1 MFFPAVFIGN
11 FPGRSIQDTNTIV
24 LYETFPAVKKNPLE
38 YHGQNLF
45 SVGFYSI
52 FKEFKPEIVYTPS
65 RVDFHPEHQRVAYT
79 LAKYLVEKPIDPN
92 LIIRIYQ
99 IHVPLTPVLTNLV
112 VDTSSVV
119 KRSIGV
125 LKVYRSQI
133 SSINKI
139 LPDLRSRIASFV
151 R

>member
-52 FKEFKPEIVYTPS
+52 FKEIDLLFTHLRGCPDKRHHMVWKWLY
-65 RVDFHPEHQRVAYT
+65 RFCDFFAENA
-79 LAKYLVEKPIDPN
+79 
-92 LIIRIYQ
+92 
-99 IHVPLTPVLTNLV
+99 LT
-112 VDTSSVV
+112 
-119 KRSIGV
+119 
-125 LKVYRSQI
+125 
-133 SSINKI
+133 
-139 LPDLRSRIASFV
+139 IAI
-151 R
+151 